1 MDPCEKQK
9 KVLLMGATFSTDNM
23 GVSALTAGSIEAGL
37 HRWPNARILLL
48 DYGKERRRFGYDS
61 ANGPV
66 TVDLLNMRFSK
77 RFYLRNNIAIL
88 ILLAIVLRLLPH
100 RLRQFMFLHNMY
112 FKEISSADVAVAISG
127 GDSFSDI
134 YGLGRFFYSSLPQI
148 LVQITGNKLIFL
160 PQTVGPFNNWLT
172 RTLAGHILK
181 RATLVYSRD
190 YAGLEEM
197 QSFLNG
203 HFDPDRFRFCYD
215 VGFVVNPVRPEKVDL
230 EGFSGKD
237 GVSTTVGLNVSG
249 LLWMGGYTQNNQ
261 FALKTDYRLLVEK
274 LIDYLIRE
282 KDARVVLIPHVFGEE
297 KSSESDQ
304 TVCEMLYQNLKSR
317 YANKLFLARGR
328 YDQSEIKY
336 IIGLCDFF
344 IGSRMHAC
352 IAALSQGIPT
362 VPVAYSKKFIGVMET
377 IGVESYVAD
386 PRTMDER
393 EILHTVDRTWTERES
408 IRQHLKSKMPE
419 VKAHVLNLFKEIDE
433 ALGRKE

>member
-37 HRWPNARILLL
+37 HTWPNARILLL
-48 DYGKERRRFGYDS
+48 DYGKERRRFRYDS

-88 ILLAIVLRLLPH
+88 ILLAIVLRLLPR

-112 FKEISSADVAVAISG
+112 FKEISSADVAAAISG

-160 PQTVGPFNNWLT
+160 PQTVGPFNHWLA
-172 RTLAGHILK
+172 RTLAGYILK
-181 RATLVYSRD
+181 RAALVYSRD
-190 YAGLEEM
+190 DAGLEEM

-215 VGFVVNPVRPEKVDL
+215 VGFVVNPVRPENWDL
-230 EGFSGKD
+230 EGFAGKD
-237 GVSTTVGLNVSG
+237 GVCTTVGLNVSG

-261 FALKTDYRLLVEK
+261 FALKTDYRLLVER

-297 KSSESDQ
+297 KGSESDQ
-304 TVCEMLYQNLKSR
+304 TVCETLYQNLKSR
-317 YANKLFLARGR
+317 YANKLFLARGK

-362 VPVAYSKKFIGVMET
+362 VPVAYSKKFIGVMKT
-377 IGVESYVAD
+377 IGVESYIAD
-386 PRTMDER
+386 PRTMEER
-393 EILHTVDRTWTERES
+393 EILHTVDRTWTEGES
-408 IRQHLKSKMPE
+408 IRKHLKSKMPE
-419 VKAHVLNLFKEIDE
+419 VKARVLNLFKEIDE
-433 ALGRKE
+433 VLAREG

>member
-1 MDPCEKQK
+1 MREKS
-9 KVLLMGATFSTDNM
+9 VLLMGATFDTDNM
-23 GVSALTAGSIEAGL
+23 GVSALIAGSIEAAL
-37 HRWPNARILLL
+37 HKWPDARILLL
-48 DYGKERRRFGYDS
+48 DYGKERLRFRYDS

-66 TVDLLNMRFSK
+66 AVDLLNMRFSK
-77 RFYLRNNIAIL
+77 KLYLRNHIAIL
-88 ILLAIVLRLLPH
+88 ILLAIVLRLLPV
-100 RLRQFMFLHNMY
+100 RLRQFMFLRNMY

-148 LVQITGNKLIFL
+148 LVQIIGKKLIFL
-160 PQTVGPFNNWLT
+160 PQTVGPFNNWLA
-172 RTLAGHILK
+172 RTVAGHILK
-181 RATLVYSRD
+181 QATLVYSRD

-197 QSFLNG
+197 EVFLNG

-215 VGFVVNPVRPEKVDL
+215 VGFVVNPVRPGKVDI
-230 EGFSGKD
+230 EGFAGKG
-237 GVSTTVGLNVSG
+237 GVCITVGLNVSG

-297 KSSESDQ
+297 KGSESDQ

-317 YANKLFLARGR
+317 YANKLFSVRGK

-362 VPVAYSKKFIGVMET
+362 VPVAYSKKFIGVMKT
-377 IGVESYVAD
+377 IGVESYIVD
-386 PRTMDER
+386 PRTMKER
-393 EILHTVDRTWTERES
+393 EILHTVDRTWTERDS

-419 VKAHVLNLFKEIDE
+419 VKARVLNLFKEIDE
-433 ALGRKE
+433 ALGRNK